1 MARNTV
7 NTTVSIEPP
16 DALFLSWASGI
27 NASDSSAKHW
37 PSRWPI
43 ETSTATSSRSSS
55 REALTDTN
63 RDLDDLL
70 DQTSSIEG
78 PERPARIR
86 PLQRLAAKHRMNDPP
101 SDSASDAPATE
112 PTATDSQPSEFLFS
126 RRLKATLTRAPPR
139 VISLSMGIAFLV
151 VAVGPAAAQNQVG
164 DVYCNT
170 GVATG
175 IDLVFGAIAG
185 LGLPATAFYI
195 GTAGLSYMRAGGNPE
210 RRRTMPRRNSLCPAS
225 ASASSSLHSSHP
237 NSSIRSA
244 ARWDSAS
251 QTVSNHFRPI

>member
-1 MARNTV
+1 
-7 NTTVSIEPP
+7 
-16 DALFLSWASGI
+16 
-27 NASDSSAKHW
+27 
-37 PSRWPI
+37 
-43 ETSTATSSRSSS
+43 
-55 REALTDTN
+55 
-63 RDLDDLL
+63 
-70 DQTSSIEG
+70 
-78 PERPARIR
+78 
-86 PLQRLAAKHRMNDPP
+86 MNDPP

-210 RRRTMPRRNSLCPAS
+210 KKNDAKEKLVMSGIGFGIVVLALVSPEL
-225 ASASSSLHSSHP
+225 
-237 NSSIRSA
+237 I
-244 ARWDSAS
+244 DKVGS
-251 QTVSNHFRPI
+251 QMGFGFSDCVKPF